1 MKLTKSYQNV
11 TIETSI
17 TKDQMKKIMTHCPES
32 LVLKDTDTKKA
43 IFAVE
48 VGMPGAITSGGIRFD
63 NITGTSGNYFV
74 TVTEKDMPDEAE
86 AAKTYLADTFGTILA
101 KLNRVEAQATAAL
114 ATLATEIST
123 VTDSIVVD

>member
-63 NITGTSGNYFV
+63 NVTGSGNLFV
-74 TVTEKDMPDEAE
+74 TVNCKEMPAE
-86 AAKTYLADTFGTILA
+86 TDKAKTYIEDTFGVILA
-101 KLNRVEAQATAAL
+101 KLNRVEAQATSAL
-114 ATLATEIST
+114 ADLATEIGT
-123 VTDSIVVD
+123 VADSIVMD